1 MELFGEDGAKAL
13 QGYQKA
19 VLSPIMAQL
28 NQVVQVIG
36 QYTAKEARRELSD
49 KYPQLAD
56 DQAFSQVEERMGKLI
71 KSGTYNNA
79 EELMADAARLTFAD
93 DQRDAAKAYR
103 DKTRQ
108 MRNNGQMSS
117 TSKQSAPAAL
127 SQDEREDRVLELLED
142 GGSRDDAR
150 RAYDG

>member
-1 MELFGEDGAKAL
+1 
-13 QGYQKA
+13 
-19 VLSPIMAQL
+19 
-28 NQVVQVIG
+28 
-36 QYTAKEARRELSD
+36 
-49 KYPQLAD
+49 
-56 DQAFSQVEERMGKLI
+56 MGKLI